1 MLSGLG
7 LSINVAKSC
16 VLGCSLPCAL
26 PGCLAAFPVVSTS
39 TYLGLPFQVTGEDE
53 NMVDQLCNRATAA
66 FFNRLATRQHK
77 LRLFNALV
85 TASLRWSL
93 CVSSVKQNVVQ
104 RLRVHCVTL
113 LTWLLLGLPW
123 NACRL

>member
-1 MLSGLG
+1 M
-7 LSINVAKSC
+7 
-16 VLGCSLPCAL
+16 
-26 PGCLAAFPVVSTS
+26 
-39 TYLGLPFQVTGEDE
+39 YLGLPFQVAGEDDH
-53 NMVDQLCNRATAA
+53 MVDQLCNRATAA
-66 FFNRLATRQHK
+66 FFSNRPILTIRLATCQHK